1 MSHYVIKPESLFAR
15 MWERIVLVVLI
26 TICFVYTFVAS
37 FSISLRAIGY
47 GETIGSQVLLV
58 ITYLLDVVL
67 LADYLLRFNIASET
81 TTGNWANLSCA
92 FR

>member
-1 MSHYVIKPESLFAR
+1 MSHYVIKPESLFAL

-37 FSISLRAIGY
+37 FSISLHAIGY
-47 GETIGSQVLLV
+47 GETIVSQVLLV

-81 TTGNWANLSCA
+81 TTGN
-92 FR
+92 